1 MNRGHYATSSIYT
14 RRQSTDVFYNDPFK
28 IQSYNFRYA
37 ERPVYQVQHY
47 QRPQPPQP
55 KPPTFETYY
64 QNPRFI
70 TRYQEAKAA
79 APATS
84 TFAEHR
90 RRRYL
95 HDFKCISS
103 LPTKANSVHV
113 VSTEP
118 RKPDIVSVPRRQLFS
133 SPPDAVSHFPLL
145 RTCCNRDEYQTMRR
159 GQSFTTIRQST
170 ANSNVAR
177 RAGKSASVS
186 SLREPEKNYS
196 TCTFKVEPRRSA
208 SNCSGCAININI
220 NGLDS
225 EAELDKSLRIKIET
239 DSCLHNNTDNYK
251 VHKST
256 ARIGSSESFVI
267 DKRLSKF
274 SLPEA
279 QVQTNSRRMGS
290 CEQDLLIA
298 KRLQVQLERKRM
310 EQVCQQ
316 ELQKEQERMRLRD
329 QERERMRQL
338 ERQRDHDR
346 LMEIEAERE
355 RQRLRGL
362 EREAQRKRE
371 YERIRCYQEQLRQD
385 RQLRLPMRA
394 TSLPTSVASPVIMT
408 SHLYRPA
415 STDRLPGMV
424 PCYVHQSAASS
435 STPTA
440 RAERLQNCTRNLT
453 TLRCLKRQ
461 TSPLPER
468 PQYEAPPARTLER
481 RSSGSSNF
489 NACVLGSGSNVSIR
503 RLSATRLN
511 ERKLLNLH
519 VNGMPVS
526 SSQPIHTRINNMP
539 IRITTSQPVGEDTEF
554 SLNKVRV
561 RNASPAA
568 CPVHE
573 RRRSCGS
580 HGSRNEESVAM
591 PYNVNIN
598 VYADNLRTMRL

>member
-1 MNRGHYATSSIYT
+1 MSRGQYAPSSIYT

-37 ERPVYQVQHY
+37 DRPVYHVQQY
-47 QRPQPPQP
+47 QRPEPPQS
-55 KPPTFETYY
+55 KPLTFETYY
-64 QNPRFI
+64 QNPKFI
-70 TRYQEAKAA
+70 TRCQEPKA

-84 TFAEHR
+84 AFAENR
-90 RRRYL
+90 RRRFL
-95 HDFKCISS
+95 NDFKCISS
-103 LPTKANSVHV
+103 LPNKVNNVM

-118 RKPDIVSVPRRQLFS
+118 RKDISLTRRQLAS
-133 SPPDAVSHFPLL
+133 SPPAAVSNFPLL

-170 ANSNVAR
+170 ANSNVNR
-177 RAGKSASVS
+177 RCGRSASVCT
-186 SLREPEKNYS
+186 LKEPEKKYS
-196 TCTFKVEPRRSA
+196 TCTFKVSPRRSA

-220 NGLDS
+220 NGLES

-239 DSCLHNNTDNYK
+239 DACLHNNTDNYK

-256 ARIGSSESFVI
+256 ARIGSSDSFVI

-279 QVQTNSRRMGS
+279 RAQTNSLRKAN

-298 KRLQVQLERKRM
+298 KRLQVHMERKRM
-310 EQVCQQ
+310 EQMCQQ
-316 ELQKEQERMRLRD
+316 ELQKEHQRMRQRD
-329 QERERMRQL
+329 QERERFRQL
-338 ERQRDHDR
+338 ERQRDHER
-346 LMEIEAERE
+346 LLEIEAERE
-355 RQRLRGL
+355 RHRLRGL

-371 YERIRCYQEQLRQD
+371 YERVRCYQEQLWQD
-385 RQLRLPMRA
+385 RQMRLPMRA

-424 PCYVHQSAASS
+424 PCYVHQSAASA
-435 STPTA
+435 STQTA

-453 TLRCLKRQ
+453 TLRCLKPQ
-461 TSPLPER
+461 ISPQPER
-468 PQYEAPPARTLER
+468 TQYDPPPARTLER
-481 RSSGSSNF
+481 RSSGSSNY
-489 NACVLGSGSNVSIR
+489 NASVLGSASNASLQQR

-554 SLNKVRV
+554 SLNRVRV

-573 RRRSCGS
+573 RRRSCSSDGY
-580 HGSRNEESVAM
+580 RNEESASM
-591 PYNVNIN
+591 PYNVSIN
-598 VYADNLRTMRL
+598 VYTDNLRTMRL